1 MVLVECI
8 KYLSDGDQSPNFNA
22 AIKILQDS
30 ETQWEEKF
38 SPDQVCYIISIISNN
53 VAGQG

>member
-8 KYLSDGDQSPNFNA
+8 KYLSDGDQSPKFNE

-30 ETQWEEKF
+30 ETQWEEEL
-38 SPDQVCYIISIISNN
+38 SPDQVCDIISRISNN
-53 VAGQG
+53 VA